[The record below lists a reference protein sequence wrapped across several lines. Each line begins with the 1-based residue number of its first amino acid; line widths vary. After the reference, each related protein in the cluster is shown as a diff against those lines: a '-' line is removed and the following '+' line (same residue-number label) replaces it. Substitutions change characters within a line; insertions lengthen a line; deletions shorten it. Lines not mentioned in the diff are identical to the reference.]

1 MHKAGVS
8 TLPRS
13 RPYSE
18 VEAMFSLSVDLDNG
32 RKKSIREYARIWDW
46 SRKRVSNFLKSAR
59 HVNFREGATNGSTRE
74 PEEFTWINNL
84 QRRGNQEGSHSGATT
99 NETKTKTKRPVH
111 RKQKNKPWSGLGK
124 DLDRLLACDPYIQ
137 HLTAGS
143 PVLAQWSFA
152 EIRTWARSMV
162 DKANQKRSQRNE
174 KPISSPVH
182 LLATCAVR
190 VQRYERPTEVDPK
203 RPSWLDEAADSMRAV
218 K

>member
-8 TLPRS
+8 NLPRS

-84 QRRGNQEGSHSGATT
+84 QPRGSQNGSHSGATT
-99 NETKTKTKRPVH
+99 NETKTKTKRPTVKK
-111 RKQKNKPWSGLGK
+111 RSKKPWSGSGK
-124 DLDRLLACDPYIQ
+124 DLDALLACNAYVE
-137 HLTAGS
+137 HLANSS
-143 PVLAQWSFA
+143 PVLGQWSFA
-152 EIRTWARSMV
+152 EIRAWARNMV
-162 DKANQKRSQRNE
+162 DKANQKRSERNE
-174 KPISSPVH
+174 KPIASPVH

-190 VQRYERPTEVDPK
+190 VQPYERPTGVGPK
-203 RPSWLDEAADSMRAV
+203 GPSWLDEAADSMRMV